1 MSVTYETPEEHLTR
15 LLGRALNSFELPDET
30 ISSLDSAL
38 AYDSSLHAAH
48 HTAGLHRET
57 HRHTFLL
64 ADGRALTLWELAYA
78 TTQGGP
84 TDHELYT
91 DASQA
96 DLAASRLTPAG
107 EGGAH
112 VDRDP
117 HSGTS
122 AKHTA
127 DRAPRDPG
135 AAGLSLE
142 LELGIEVEI
151 EMGLE
156 VELDESGLPPHR
168 VARFRLVHP
177 DVRTWP
183 RAYSPDDSTDHA
195 RRLLRR
201 AENADRPRE
210 HVAELLRTALAH
222 QITQSFGHPCAGTTS
237 GVGCALYE
245 HVFLLTDGSELS
257 LWELEHT
264 ATPDGRHM
272 CEVYEDEET
281 ARTAMDARSSTHR

>member
-1 MSVTYETPEEHLTR
+1 MSVTYETPEEYLKR

-57 HRHTFLL
+57 RRHTFLL
-64 ADGRALTLWELAYA
+64 ADGRALTLWELAYG

-91 DASQA
+91 ESAQA
-96 DLAASRLTPAG
+96 DLAASRLAPDLAG
-107 EGGAH
+107 DSQADRGA
-112 VDRDP
+112 RT
-117 HSGTS
+117 GT
-122 AKHTA
+122 APRGDQHP
-127 DRAPRDPG
+127 DRAPGDPG

-142 LELGIEVEI
+142 LELGVGA
-151 EMGLE
+151 GLE
-156 VELDESGLPPHR
+156 LDFDEAGTPPHAI
-168 VARFRLVHP
+168 ARLRLVHP
-177 DVRTWP
+177 DVRDWP
-183 RAYSPDDSTDHA
+183 ARTYSPDDSADHA

-201 AENADRPRE
+201 AENADRPRD
-210 HVAELLRTALAH
+210 HVAEQLRTALAH
-222 QITQSFGHPCAGTTS
+222 QITQSFGHPCGSATS
-237 GVGCALYE
+237 GLGCALYE
-245 HVFLLTDGSELS
+245 HAFLLTDGNELS

-272 CEVYEDEET
+272 CEVYEDEQT
-281 ARTAMDARSSTHR
+281 ARTAMDARATTHR